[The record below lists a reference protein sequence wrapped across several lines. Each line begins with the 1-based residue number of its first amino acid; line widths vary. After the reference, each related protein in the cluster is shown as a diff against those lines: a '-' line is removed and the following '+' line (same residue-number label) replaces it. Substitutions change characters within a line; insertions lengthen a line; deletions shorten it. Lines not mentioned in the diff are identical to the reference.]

1 MAKSSTFT
9 IISPLDDNGYTNLS
23 LLASKRRL
31 AVNVNNMNLD
41 SSEENLCI
49 INENPLTRDENFLKV
64 VPDTRLMLD
73 IIENYNSTERS
84 KS

>member
-1 MAKSSTFT
+1 MAKSSSFAV
-9 IISPLDDNGYTNLS
+9 ILPVDDNGYTNLS

-41 SSEENLCI
+41 SSEENLCK
-49 INENPLTRDENFLKV
+49 INENPLAGDGNFMKV
-64 VPDTRLMLD
+64 VPDARLMLD
-73 IIENYNSTERS
+73 IIENYAYCERS